1 METGAT
7 VQSYQY
13 DYLIA
18 GSGLAGLAIALEAA
32 KHGRVAVLTKHW
44 VRDSNSYHAQGGIA
58 AVTDPEDTAQGHIA
72 DTLAAGRGLCDLP
85 AVEALVK
92 EAPERI
98 QELIDSGMHFDHK
111 NGEIALGL
119 EGGHHHRRIL
129 HAGGDATGM
138 LTTSFVAGEV
148 AKQSNIDIY
157 ENHCV
162 LETLIDQGKCYG
174 LRVWDT
180 SNGQESIFTAKYTML
195 ALGGTGA
202 IYQRT
207 TNPETTVG
215 DSIALAY
222 NAGCQITDL
231 EFIQFHPTALYIEG
245 QPAFLI
251 SEAVRGE
258 GAHLYN
264 QNNERFMAGKYP
276 LAELEPRDTV
286 AKAIFREIQN
296 QELPYVWLDLRHLK
310 PELIEQRFPTISRYC
325 HERGYELTDRIPIAP
340 AAHYMVG
347 GVRTDLHGQ
356 TAIPNLYAVGEMASN
371 GLMGANRLASN
382 SLIECLVYAHRAVQ
396 HSLSQP
402 PATAPEGFEPQFTFD
417 PDLAG
422 TYESTRAKIAAL
434 LNAKVGIIRSG
445 ETLQEALKQLDS
457 MESDLALKPKEYNS
471 HQLRNLFTVA
481 RLLITAALYRE
492 ESRGGHYRED
502 FPEEREEFNC
512 HLTQQKGLD
521 IAKTPVIDG

>member
-1 METGAT
+1 MDTGAT
-7 VQSYQY
+7 VQAYAY

-32 KHGRVAVLTKHW
+32 KYGRVAILTKHW

-58 AVTDPEDTAQGHIA
+58 AVTDPEDSDQGHIE

-85 AVEALVK
+85 AVRVLVS
-92 EAPERI
+92 EAPQRI
-98 QELIDSGMHFDHK
+98 QDLIDSGMRFDHK
-111 NGEIALGL
+111 DGQIALGL

-138 LTTSFVAGEV
+138 LTTSFLASRVA
-148 AKQSNIDIY
+148 QQPNIDVY

-162 LETLIDQGKCYG
+162 LEALIHQGQCCG
-174 LRVWDT
+174 LRVWNT
-180 SNGQESIFTAKYTML
+180 MQQQEHVFTAGHTLL
-195 ALGGTGA
+195 ALGGAGA
-202 IYQRT
+202 VYQRT

-215 DSIALAY
+215 DGIAIAY
-222 NAGCQITDL
+222 SAGCQITDL
-231 EFIQFHPTALYIEG
+231 EFMQFHPTALYVEG

-264 QNNERFMAGKYP
+264 QRDERFMAGKYP

-286 AKAIFREIQN
+286 AKAIFSEIQQ
-296 QELPYVWLDLRHLK
+296 QEQPYVWLDLRHLD
-310 PELIEQRFPTISRYC
+310 PHLIAQRFPTITRYC
-325 HERGYELTDRIPIAP
+325 RERGLELTARIPIAP

-356 TAIPNLYAVGEMASN
+356 TAIPRLYAVGELASN

-382 SLIECLVYAHRAVQ
+382 SLIECLVYAHRAVE
-396 HSLSQP
+396 HSRQQVAVDVP
-402 PATAPEGFEPQFTFD
+402 DRFERKFTVNPE
-417 PDLAG
+417 LAK
-422 TYESTRAKIAAL
+422 TYSKTRARIAAL
-434 LNAKVGIIRSG
+434 LNAKVGIIRNGQTLRDALHELQTLEG
-445 ETLQEALKQLDS
+445 ELPLQ
-457 MESDLALKPKEYNS
+457 PHEYNS
-471 HQLRNLFTVA
+471 HQLRNLLIVA

-502 FPEEREEFNC
+502 FPEERREFNC
-512 HLTQQKGLD
+512 HITQQKGSP
-521 IAKTPVIDG
+521 IAKTPVLE